1 MEQIKI
7 SVVIPVYNAEKFIE
21 KCIESVIDQT
31 LKEIE
36 IIVINDGSK
45 DNSLKVI
52 KNYEKNKKVK
62 ILNIENSG
70 SSKTRNLGIYSAKG
84 EYVLCIDADDY
95 LEDKLVL
102 EKLYNKCKCDK
113 LDILVFDFY
122 RENNGKKEYAVNI
135 DVSNEQEILKE
146 NYIRDLIKGKWGMN
160 IWSKI
165 VKTELFIKNDVIFPE
180 YIFYGEDLVTSLKL
194 VYFAKK
200 IGKIN
205 EALYN
210 YVQHESQ
217 GTKKIDKAKRFLDSY
232 NYYLEM
238 EKFIKE
244 KGMYSTFKND
254 LLNRKCRLFEKVSA
268 KKYEN
273 TEVYKKIRENMTL
286 ENKTEFLECEY
297 YKKLN
302 IIKKLRFR
310 LRLNKFYKK

>member
-200 IGKIN
+200 
-205 EALYN
+205 
-210 YVQHESQ
+210 
-217 GTKKIDKAKRFLDSY
+217 
-232 NYYLEM
+232 
-238 EKFIKE
+238 
-244 KGMYSTFKND
+244 
-254 LLNRKCRLFEKVSA
+254 NRK
-268 KKYEN
+268 
-273 TEVYKKIRENMTL
+273 
-286 ENKTEFLECEY
+286 NK
-297 YKKLN
+297 
-302 IIKKLRFR
+302 
-310 LRLNKFYKK
+310 

>member
-180 YIFYGEDLVTSLKL
+180 YIF
-194 VYFAKK
+194 
-200 IGKIN
+200 
-205 EALYN
+205 
-210 YVQHESQ
+210 
-217 GTKKIDKAKRFLDSY
+217 
-232 NYYLEM
+232 
-238 EKFIKE
+238 
-244 KGMYSTFKND
+244 
-254 LLNRKCRLFEKVSA
+254 
-268 KKYEN
+268 
-273 TEVYKKIRENMTL
+273 
-286 ENKTEFLECEY
+286 
-297 YKKLN
+297 
-302 IIKKLRFR
+302 
-310 LRLNKFYKK
+310 

>member
-1 MEQIKI
+1 MENIKV
-7 SVVIPVYNAEKFIE
+7 SVVIPAYNAEKFIK
-21 KCIESVIDQT
+21 KCIESVIVQS

-45 DNSLKVI
+45 DRTLEVI
-52 KNYEKNKKVK
+52 KKYEKNSKVK
-62 ILNIENSG
+62 IINIENSG

-95 LEDKLVL
+95 LENELVL
-102 EKLYNKCKCDK
+102 EKLYNKCKNDN

-122 RENNGKKEYAVNI
+122 RENNEKKEYAVNI

-146 NYIRDLIKGKWGMN
+146 DYIRDLIKGKWGMN

-165 VKTELFIKNDVIFPE
+165 VRTELFIKNDIIFPE
-180 YIFYGEDLVTSLKL
+180 HIFYGEDLVTSLKL

-217 GTKKIDKAKRFLDSY
+217 GTKKIDRTKRFLDSY

-244 KGMYSTFKND
+244 KEIYSKFKND
-254 LLNRKCRLFEKVSA
+254 LLSRKCRLYEKVFA
-268 KKYEN
+268 KKYRGTDIYKLMKEN
-273 TEVYKKIRENMTL
+273 LSNEDKKEL
-286 ENKTEFLECEY
+286 FKSEY
-297 YKKLN
+297 YQNMNL
-302 IIKKLRFR
+302 IKKLRFR
-310 LRLNKFYKK
+310 IRLN